1 MNSDVLKSNQCLHLL
16 KQNMRLTEIT
26 PAIVP
31 PEKQI
36 QETEVT
42 RDLIQTFS
50 YNSLKYTRDYL
61 LAHIW
66 HVETS

>member
-1 MNSDVLKSNQCLHLL
+1 
-16 KQNMRLTEIT
+16 MRLTEIT

-42 RDLIQTFS
+42 RDLIQIYS
-50 YNSLKYTRDYL
+50 YNSLKYTRDYYL
-61 LAHIW
+61 LAHHW